1 MLDNNTCILYYLFMT
16 TTKFQFTKFGLKND
30 PRGAHV
36 MLAHQGQR
44 LLGEV
49 VDATY
54 DAVCGCVRLTVRH
67 FNGGAWP
74 VQPSARAVDVLVRS

>member
-1 MLDNNTCILYYLFMT
+1 MT
-16 TTKFQFTKFGLKND
+16 TMKFQFTKFGLKHD

-36 MLAHQGQR
+36 TLSHLGR
-44 LLGEV
+44 ELVGEV

-74 VQPSARAVDVLVRS
+74 IQPSAMAVDVLVRG